1 MANYGYPY
9 SVPYPMPQNNGTQN
23 GYNMPQNV
31 CNVPQSNFQAD
42 ERIWVANEQAAECY
56 FVAANSMVRLWDSNK
71 NVFYVK
77 KADATGRLYPM
88 EAYEYRKI
96 EPNRGIKENEP
107 VDYQKQIN
115 SLNERILA
123 LEGARKHEQ
132 SNTNNKRVKD
142 IHE

>member
-1 MANYGYPY
+1 MANYGYPFN
-9 SVPYPMPQNNGTQN
+9 VPYQAMPQNNGTQN
-23 GYNMPQNV
+23 VY
-31 CNVPQSNFQAD
+31 NVPQSNFQAD

-88 EAYEYRKI
+88 EIYEYRKI
-96 EPNRGIKENEP
+96 EQRRTTNENEL
-107 VDYQKQIN
+107 DYQKQIN
-115 SLNERILA
+115 NLNERILI
-123 LEGARKHEQ
+123 LEGERKHE
-132 SNTNNKRVKD
+132 SNTNNKRIKD